1 MSLKFNTLY
10 DFGNINNENNNIN
23 ENNNNPNND
32 IKSKTFK
39 EKEGMSDLTKNFIRN
54 ALNEQLMKKEE
65 QKIRLNPSNFNLDNQ
80 NLYTMFKLE
89 YTLIEDFLLRT
100 KLNFTRNIFNNEMKS
115 ILKPLIPL
123 DDGELSSLLGINLN
137 ELSSIRFKWNNNSED
152 IIRSTYLYHILNMHT
167 KIMKIDSECQ
177 TDFRY
182 YQDNEPMYSN
192 QNIDDILKK
201 LEDKYE
207 KNNR

>member
-10 DFGNINNENNNIN
+10 DFDNINNENNNTNEIN
-23 ENNNNPNND
+23 TNTNANND

-54 ALNEQLMKKEE
+54 ALNERLMKKEE
-65 QKIRLNPSNFNLDNQ
+65 QKLRLNPSNFNIDNQ

-89 YTLIEDFLLRT
+89 YTLIEDFLIRT

-123 DDGELSSLLGINLN
+123 DDGELSS
-137 ELSSIRFKWNNNSED
+137 IRFKWNNN
-152 IIRSTYLYHILNMHT
+152 
-167 KIMKIDSECQ
+167 
-177 TDFRY
+177 
-182 YQDNEPMYSN
+182 
-192 QNIDDILKK
+192 
-201 LEDKYE
+201 
-207 KNNR
+207 